1 VDVPSALAWLQGT
14 ALASRI
20 RDSLFLFPLLE
31 SAHVIGLALVFGTI
45 AVIDLRLLGVA
56 SAGRSFRRM
65 SSDILRWTWAAFALT
80 ALTGSLMFITN
91 AAVYFHNVSFRVK
104 MALLALS
111 GLNMLVFELTA
122 GRAVDRW
129 DQDPSAPLIG
139 RTAAALSLIIWIA
152 VIFAGRIIGFT
163 TTRASLVEPTPA
175 GIDFENLL
183 GVPADRSQAP
193 AVPAGKK

>member
-1 VDVPSALAWLQGT
+1 
-14 ALASRI
+14 
-20 RDSLFLFPLLE
+20 
-31 SAHVIGLALVFGTI
+31 
-45 AVIDLRLLGVA
+45 
-56 SAGRSFRRM
+56 
-65 SSDILRWTWAAFALT
+65 
-80 ALTGSLMFITN
+80 MFITN

-104 MALLALS
+104 MALLVLS

-129 DQDPSAPLIG
+129 DRDPSAPLIG

-163 TTRASLVEPTPA
+163 TTRAALVEPA

-193 AVPAGKK
+193 GVPAGKK